1 MHLVRKGDLM
11 VNHKKMLVLGMIL
24 TILAICIGGSHANTN
39 GCKEIISH
47 EETSKSMPDNT
58 LKVMSTSNNE
68 SLAQKAINALR
79 NLINEPSDDN
89 AVDDEHI
96 EANDTILAKLN
107 KPFSINLDSNPTT
120 GYSWTVDFDHQ
131 FLSGGEE
138 NDSMGNTSQPVVVG
152 GGGKQIFTF
161 TPILEGK
168 TTISAI
174 YKRSWEAN
182 AAEERTFSIIIS

>member
-1 MHLVRKGDLM
+1 M
-11 VNHKKMLVLGMIL
+11 VNHEKMLALGMIL
-24 TILAICIGGSHANTN
+24 TVLAIYIGGSLANTN
-39 GCKEIISH
+39 GCNEIISH
-47 EETSKSMPDNT
+47 EETSKSMSDNT

-79 NLINEPSDDN
+79 SIINEPSDDN
-89 AVDDEHI
+89 AVDDEQI

-120 GYSWTVDFDHQ
+120 GYSWTVDFDHR

-161 TPILEGK
+161 TPILVGK
-168 TTISAI
+168 TTISAV

-182 AAEERTFSIIIS
+182 AAEKRTFSIIIS